1 MRLVAVC
8 LLLAVALSSPQ
19 APPQECSV
27 CTSARV
33 VFQLTAPATG
43 QATDRFQGKSNI
55 SSGACANTATS
66 NEDSFYLC
74 SSISGQVY
82 LRNVALGPHAQSIL
96 YYTDDARLQSRALP
110 PIKSTRYRKNS
121 FVQIPLVAE
130 PSSKARCKTIY
141 QGTLHVIGANTV
153 HNHFHA
159 IHDNILP
166 FYAQLA
172 LDSITDPSFLLKPRA
187 VLVGLQGGS
196 RETVRAPVLQLL
208 DTSFDDVFKAEQ
220 AAGMCFER
228 IIWNSGPRLFYHHPF
243 VKLRRVATDLLRSSA
258 AKFWNLTSDDPFSP
272 IAPTV
277 AQPPGLLLNHLGLPL
292 RIVIFSRGATSSGRS
307 ITNEAA
313 LVDFFLKRGAKAVLF
328 DEYTESSIRRQV
340 SLSFHADMI
349 IGVHGAAL
357 ANAIFMKSGGYLLEL
372 KTAYGFSLDL
382 FALVADAR
390 FYCSVYIVFVRLR
403 RDFA

>member
-1 MRLVAVC
+1 
-8 LLLAVALSSPQ
+8 
-19 APPQECSV
+19 
-27 CTSARV
+27 
-33 VFQLTAPATG
+33 
-43 QATDRFQGKSNI
+43 
-55 SSGACANTATS
+55 
-66 NEDSFYLC
+66 
-74 SSISGQVY
+74 
-82 LRNVALGPHAQSIL
+82 
-96 YYTDDARLQSRALP
+96 
-110 PIKSTRYRKNS
+110 
-121 FVQIPLVAE
+121 
-130 PSSKARCKTIY
+130 
-141 QGTLHVIGANTV
+141 V

-272 IAPTV
+272 VDPAV

-390 FYCSVYIVFVRLR
+390 FNCSVYIVFVRLR